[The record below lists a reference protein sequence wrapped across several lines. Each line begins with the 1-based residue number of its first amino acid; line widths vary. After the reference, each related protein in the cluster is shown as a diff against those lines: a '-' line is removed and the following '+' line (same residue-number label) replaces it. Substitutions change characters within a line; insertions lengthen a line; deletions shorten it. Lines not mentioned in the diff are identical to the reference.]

1 MNATAAFNC
10 RLTHYHRNYRR
21 ITKQLRKSH
30 HLKIVM
36 NIPVLETGISKQ
48 PKKMQNSQHQPE
60 PESSDET
67 LKPYGDFGRSQ
78 RRSKGSYQRKR
89 TKKERSK
96 KKKKKKKNL
105 KRMKMPLYLK
115 YCVRSSSVIR
125 SSHALLVF
133 ARYYALDLLTTI
145 GFADKINIIIKQT
158 RNKKNT
164 ILLAK

>member
-1 MNATAAFNC
+1 
-10 RLTHYHRNYRR
+10 
-21 ITKQLRKSH
+21 
-30 HLKIVM
+30 M

-48 PKKMQNSQHQPE
+48 PKKMQNSTNPNQSH
-60 PESSDET
+60 SDET
-67 LKPYGDFGRSQ
+67 LKPTVLYGDFGRSQ

-133 ARYYALDLLTTI
+133 ARYYALDLLTTT

>member
-1 MNATAAFNC
+1 
-10 RLTHYHRNYRR
+10 
-21 ITKQLRKSH
+21 
-30 HLKIVM
+30 M

-105 KRMKMPLYLK
+105 KRMKMPFVLEVL
-115 YCVRSSSVIR
+115 CTILVCNTLVTCFTRIC
-125 SSHALLVF
+125 ALLC
-133 ARYYALDLLTTI
+133 T
-145 GFADKINIIIKQT
+145 GFADNHWIC
-158 RNKKNT
+158 
-164 ILLAK
+164 